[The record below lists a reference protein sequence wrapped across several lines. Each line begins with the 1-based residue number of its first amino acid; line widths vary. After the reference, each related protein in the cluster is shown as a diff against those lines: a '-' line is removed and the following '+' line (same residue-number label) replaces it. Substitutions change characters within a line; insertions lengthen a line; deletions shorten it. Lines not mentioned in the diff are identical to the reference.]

1 MYFAYSVPYT
11 YSDLM
16 NDLNI
21 IESCALRSKH
31 ITRKVLCKTLSGEDC
46 EKLIITSKDNQSNFY
61 KRKGVVITARVHP
74 GETVSSWMM

>member
-1 MYFAYSVPYT
+1 VYFAYSVPYT

-21 IESCALRSKH
+21 IESCELRSKH

-46 EKLIITSKDNQSNFY
+46 EKLIITSKDNQ
-61 KRKGVVITARVHP
+61 
-74 GETVSSWMM
+74 